1 MLRALLLRLVHY
13 LIAVGEYAL
22 GFLRYVPQYD
32 FIFAKKH
39 VAAIVEADAKRL
51 RKLPLHVGLIV
62 VEKEFSYKDL
72 ANLVVWSVTM
82 GISYVSIYD
91 MNGEIKRN
99 SQQLQ
104 KNVEQSRAS
113 MIYDK
118 QTSQEIHIYSHSPQ
132 YTEIY
137 GVSQGVRKASV
148 HLLSAE
154 DGCQSL
160 VQVAKILSRQVASQ
174 QTLVHDISP
183 ATVGSILH
191 EMHQFPDPDLCLLF
205 GPTNCLSG
213 YLPWQSRLT
222 EILSLPTHRGL
233 SYNAFVSSLYA
244 YANSEQ
250 RFGK

>member
-1 MLRALLLRLVHY
+1 MLRVLILRLVHY
-13 LIAVGEYAL
+13 LIAIGEYAL

-39 VAAIVEADAKRL
+39 VAAKVEADAKRL
-51 RKLPLHVGLIV
+51 RKLPLHVGLVV

-72 ANLVVWSVTM
+72 ANLIVWSVTM

-104 KNVEQSRAS
+104 RHVEQSKAN

-118 QTSQEIHIYSHSPQ
+118 QTSHEIHIYSHSPQ
-132 YTEIY
+132 HTEIC
-137 GVSQGVRKASV
+137 GVGKGVKKASV

-160 VQVAKILSRQVASQ
+160 VQVARMLSRQVAGQ
-174 QTLVHDISP
+174 QTLAQDISP
-183 ATVGSILH
+183 TTVGALVH
-191 EMHQFPDPDLCLLF
+191 DMHQFPDPDLCLKF
-205 GPTNCLSG
+205 GPTNSLAG
-213 YLPWQSRLT
+213 YLPWQTRLT
-222 EILSLPTHRGL
+222 EI
-233 SYNAFVSSLYA
+233 
-244 YANSEQ
+244 
-250 RFGK
+250 